1 MQTAIRQRS
10 EDRHAPFTVEAPG
23 PALAERAAA
32 LARMLDLFRD
42 AYEALP
48 AARAETTQ
56 ACALIGPNDERIP
69 LPAAFYEVL
78 RTTAE
83 ILAAG
88 GSVTIVPVE
97 KELTTQEAADMLN
110 MSRQYLVRLLDAD
123 AIPYHRVNS
132 HRRIRLQDLLAFKA
146 QRDSDRRDALRNL
159 TRITEEA
166 GTPDAFPDQEA
177 E

>member
-1 MQTAIRQRS
+1 MQTALRHRPD
-10 EDRHAPFTVEAPG
+10 DRRAPYAVEAPS

-32 LARMLDLFRD
+32 VARLLDLFRD
-42 AYEALP
+42 AYEASP
-48 AARAETTQ
+48 AARAETTL
-56 ACALIGPNDERIP
+56 ACALVGPNDERIP
-69 LPAAFYEVL
+69 LPKALYEVL
-78 RTTAE
+78 RMTAE

-123 AIPYHRVNS
+123 AIPHHRVSS

-146 QRDSDRRDALRNL
+146 RRESERRDALRKL
-159 TRITEEA
+159 TRITEES
-166 GTPDAFPDQEA
+166 GPPEAFPDQET